1 MVHISGKTRVGRFLF
16 INYIVGKTKVR
27 DSVLLTIESHKSYS
41 SHAFLTV
48 FLTHNKTEFSL
59 VLDLSLCLN
68 PLHNTFSMAS
78 IVLYLSEEFQYEI
91 AVHAQGKKPAS

>member
-1 MVHISGKTRVGRFLF
+1 MVHISGETRVGSFLF
-16 INYIVGKTKVR
+16 INYIVEKTKELFSISNNRV
-27 DSVLLTIESHKSYS
+27 TKSYS

-48 FLTHNKTEFSL
+48 FLTHNKTEFSF
-59 VLDLSLCLN
+59 VLALSLCLN

-91 AVHAQGKKPAS
+91 AVHVQGKKPAS